1 MKEPIQEEIIAYI
14 QFCNEIKKVILP
26 PTFKGLQEKICSMLQ
41 INLELIS
48 SLLISYKDE
57 DNDVVMVDSN
67 EDYLILLDQIKNKQ
81 VNIINVEKN
90 EKGNIDIDTCTK
102 SIIKFQEKFDK
113 NDEANNNFN
122 IVSNQQFEINKQENK
137 IENNKININ
146 INKDNINNN
155 EINNN
160 IKNNFDENSNDL
172 EIKIINKEIYNNI
185 DNNLNDSNSEEEI
198 ISPYKQKEKEK
209 KIEENN
215 NINII
220 NQVNDIN
227 NINNIKDDNFNANAN
242 VNLNQTYLVFNLTC
256 DLCSKFPIIKVLY
269 YCPTC
274 SIYICPECE
283 KKPDINHRHSILKIQ
298 TKNQFDDLN
307 EKINNKNEELS
318 LEKNNNNSQINFG
331 KIKDNIKDSV
341 LKIFGGNKEENSIPK
356 QNITQQM
363 SLIQIARAQYGL
375 EGISDQQLE
384 NAIRKTNGDIERAIP
399 LLFK

>member
-1 MKEPIQEEIIAYI
+1 MKVQNSEEINGYV
-14 QFCNEIKKVILP
+14 QFYNEIKKIILP
-26 PTFKGLQEKICSMLQ
+26 RTFGEFQEKLKKMLQ
-41 INLELIS
+41 IESDLIS
-48 SLLISYKDE
+48 SLIISYRDD
-57 DNDVVMVDSN
+57 DNDKVMVNSE
-67 EDYLILLDQIKNKQ
+67 EDYLILLEQIKNKQ
-81 VNIINVEKN
+81 ANIIIVEKDENANIDIDNCSQSLINFKEKN
-90 EKGNIDIDTCTK
+90 EKN
-102 SIIKFQEKFDK
+102 
-113 NDEANNNFN
+113 NEANNNLN

-146 INKDNINNN
+146 IKSNNINNN
-155 EINNN
+155 DINNN

-341 LKIFGGNKEENSIPK
+341 LKIFGGNKEENNIPK